1 MNIFPCSILEFAVIR
16 HNYLSMCPIDNLSP
30 RLKKFLYPLEQ
41 HDSNSLSLTDGLS
54 YEEQIRYPMKS
65 RAISFSS
72 AIAFIMHQEGTVEI
86 KVPSFSSEQL
96 SNFSAT
102 SMRCGRLQLNLMS
115 INDNITLTVNEI
127 ELLKQITLK
136 KNGDESL
143 IFDSAMKII
152 NSGDIFTAESI
163 LEHCCKCFEGF
174 YIRKSNI
181 IGTVKNCLGKSSEA
195 EYYYNNHDGTLL
207 SKIKS
212 AYPTSML
219 YLRHHPK
226 SLQNPRMA
234 SKLLEHSF
242 TLLQNSEV
250 STELSIDELD
260 FHRVFNR
267 NGYALILFRDGKV
280 EEAVDLL
287 KWGLSVL
294 GDKCGKFHMHKSV
307 ILYNIYQCYKQSG
320 DIAKAHEYIDMVLDI
335 DPMFPEYWLEKIS
348 ITSDS
353 DEKAR
358 YFKKIYDIDPY
369 HSDTIYLHSI
379 ELLDRNEIS
388 EYIKMA
394 KKAWILDENETT
406 RYNYLYS
413 LTIQDTLSNIPQ
425 ANVSDDNIE
434 DYLIACAEE
443 AYNKYSL
450 DFTAELL
457 KLNINVIEA
466 TSEHSK

>member
-1 MNIFPCSILEFAVIR
+1 MNILPCSILEFAVIR
-16 HNYLSMCPIDNLSP
+16 HNYLNVCSFDALSP

-65 RAISFSS
+65 RAIALSS
-72 AIAFIMHQEGTVEI
+72 AIAFIMSKKGSVEI

-96 SNFSAT
+96 TNFSAT
-102 SMRCGRLQLNLMS
+102 LLRGGRFHLNLMT
-115 INDNITLTVNEI
+115 INDNVAITENEKA
-127 ELLKQITLK
+127 LLNQIALK
-136 KNGDESL
+136 DKGDEAI
-143 IFDSAMKII
+143 IFDSVRKII

-163 LEHCCKCFEGF
+163 LEHCCKCFDGF
-174 YIRKSNI
+174 SIRKSNI

-195 EYYYNNHDGTLL
+195 EYFYNNHDGTLL
-207 SKIKS
+207 SQIKS

-219 YLRHHPK
+219 HLRHHPK
-226 SLQNPRMA
+226 IFQDPKVA
-234 SKLLEHSF
+234 SQLLEQSF
-242 TLLQNSEV
+242 KQLQQ
-250 STELSIDELD
+250 TEISAVLSSDELD

-267 NGYALILFRDGKV
+267 NGYALILFKDGKV
-280 EEAVDLL
+280 EESVDLL

-294 GDKCGKFHMHKSV
+294 GEKGGKFHMHKSV

-320 DIAKAHEYIDMVLDI
+320 DIEKAHEYMDMVLDI

-353 DEKAR
+353 DEKIQ
-358 YFKKIYDIDPY
+358 YFSKINDIDPY
-369 HSDTIYLHSI
+369 HSDSVYLHSI

-388 EYIKMA
+388 QYIAMA
-394 KKAWILDENETT
+394 KKAWVLDENETT

-413 LTIQDTLSNIPQ
+413 LTIHDALSNIPQ
-425 ANVSDDNIE
+425 ASVSDDNIE

-443 AYNKYSL
+443 AYNKHSL

-457 KLNINVIEA
+457 KVNIKAVEA
-466 TSEHSK
+466 HQ